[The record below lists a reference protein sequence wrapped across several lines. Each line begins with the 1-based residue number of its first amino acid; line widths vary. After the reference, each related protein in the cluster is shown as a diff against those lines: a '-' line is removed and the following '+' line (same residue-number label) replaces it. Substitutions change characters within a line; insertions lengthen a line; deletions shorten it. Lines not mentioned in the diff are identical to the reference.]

1 MWLVASKKR
10 ERADPLI
17 KLVSGLS
24 AEERR
29 LLQKGIE
36 GGDLR
41 VKSFDHSLKFSTEL
55 VRFGYFSDPH
65 IGAREFDWAL
75 WRKMVAYFKKVAIKT
90 VYSPGDIV
98 EGMSGRAGQIYDL
111 QAIGFR
117 AQVKLAIS
125 AIDMLKGM
133 EVYSILGNHDL
144 WYKDKSGVD
153 ASVGEAIQA
162 KCPHYHHLGDWEADV
177 VLAKGVTMKIFHA
190 NDGTAYATSYKLQKL
205 IESLEGGKK
214 PALILSGHYHKQLAM
229 FSRNV
234 WGFEC
239 GTMCGQTQWMR
250 GKKIAAHKGFGV
262 IELWVKPTGG
272 IERLRHEFFPHY
284 D

>member
-1 MWLVASKKR
+1 MKR
-10 ERADPLI
+10 EDPLI
-17 KLVSGLS
+17 KLIGGLS
-24 AEERR
+24 PEERHHLR
-29 LLQKGIE
+29 KSIE
-36 GGDLR
+36 GGDIR
-41 VKSFDHSLKFSTEL
+41 VKSFDHRLHFSTHL
-55 VRFGYFSDPH
+55 IRFGYFSDPH
-65 IGAREFDWAL
+65 IGAREFDWLL
-75 WRKMVAYFKKVAIKT
+75 WRKMAAFFREVGVKI

-98 EGMSGRAGQIYDL
+98 EGMSGRPGQIYDL
-111 QAIGFR
+111 EAIGFQ
-117 AQVKLAIS
+117 AQVKLAAK

-144 WYKDKSGVD
+144 WFKDKAGVD
-153 ASVGEAIQA
+153 ASVGVELAQR
-162 KCPHYHHLGDWEADV
+162 CPHFHHLGDWEADV
-177 VLAKGVTMKIFHA
+177 VLAKGVTMKLFHS

-239 GTMCGQTQWMR
+239 GTLCGQTQWMR